1 MRASEQLSDPMATE
15 PLEARQRIT
24 QAAFRLFGK
33 KGYSCTSVQDIADA
47 AAVKKSIVYYYF
59 GSKEGLYQAL
69 LSESSLHL
77 ESFLSQA
84 LGSVGLV
91 LPAGAP
97 VGSSGSSG
105 PSGLSAL
112 SLAAGSEAATAAP
125 ARQRSRGCEAQ
136 LCAICEML
144 IGLARDN
151 REPVRF
157 FLTHIFAP
165 DADRPPCGTEQLEH
179 LPRQLIH
186 QIAVAAVHSGELH
199 GEPSELERLVLG
211 AVQYSIIRHL
221 RSPEQE
227 PLAAGLGQRIV
238 SAAVRGFLSPN
249 APPCRRS
256 AATPSHADADPV

>member
-1 MRASEQLSDPMATE
+1 MATE

-33 KGYSCTSVQDIADA
+33 KGYTCTSVQDIADA
-47 AAVKKSIVYYYF
+47 AVVKKSIVYYYF

-84 LGSVGLV
+84 LGSAGLT
-91 LPAGAP
+91 LPAGAML
-97 VGSSGSSG
+97 GSA
-105 PSGLSAL
+105 GLAAL
-112 SLAAGSEAATAAP
+112 TLAAGSEAAMAP
-125 ARQRSRGCEAQ
+125 RQRSRGCEAQ

-165 DADRPPCGTEQLEH
+165 DTDRPPCGTEQLEH

-186 QIAVAAVHSGELH
+186 HIAVAAVHSGELH

-221 RSPEQE
+221 RNPEQE

-238 SAAVRGFLSPN
+238 SAAVRGFSTPR
-249 APPCRRS
+249 AASGRRS

>member
-91 LPAGAP
+91 LPAGALL
-97 VGSSGSSG
+97 GSCG

-112 SLAAGSEAATAAP
+112 TLAAGSEAATAAP

>member
-1 MRASEQLSDPMATE
+1 MATE

-33 KGYSCTSVQDIADA
+33 KGYTCTSVQDIADA
-47 AAVKKSIVYYYF
+47 AVVKKSIVYYYF
-59 GSKEGLYQAL
+59 GSKEGLYQTL

-91 LPAGAP
+91 LPTGAVP
-97 VGSSGSSG
+97 G
-105 PSGLSAL
+105 PAGLSAL
-112 SLAAGSEAATAAP
+112 SMVAGAAGP
-125 ARQRSRGCEAQ
+125 RSRGCEAQ

-165 DADRPPCGTEQLEH
+165 DTDRPPCGTEQLEH

-186 QIAVAAVHSGELH
+186 HIAVAAVHSGELH

-221 RSPEQE
+221 RNPEQE

-238 SAAVRGFLSPN
+238 SAAVRGFATPR
-249 APPCRRS
+249 APSCRRS

>member
-1 MRASEQLSDPMATE
+1 MRASEQSSDPMATE

-33 KGYSCTSVQDIADA
+33 KGYTCTSVQDIADA

-59 GSKEGLYQAL
+59 GSKEGLYKAL

-84 LGSVGLV
+84 LGSEGLS
-91 LPAGAP
+91 LPTGGALATA
-97 VGSSGSSG
+97 
-105 PSGLSAL
+105 GLSAL
-112 SLAAGSEAATAAP
+112 TRAAGTEAAKAAP
-125 ARQRSRGCEAQ
+125 ARQRSRSSEAQ

-179 LPRQLIH
+179 LPQKLIH
-186 QIAVAAVHSGELH
+186 HIAVAAVHSGELH

-221 RSPEQE
+221 RNPEQE

-238 SAAVRGFLSPN
+238 SAAVRGFSTPR
-249 APPCRRS
+249 PSCRRS